1 MRQDPEPPEAPS
13 RPDAR
18 SRPGYEFAKRLT
30 DLALGVLALA
40 LLSPFLVVLAYLIN
54 RDSPGPVLYRGLR
67 IGRYGKPFRIYKFR
81 TMEVDAEIHGGSSTP
96 DDDPRITRIGA
107 WLRSRK
113 IDELPQLFNVIKG
126 EMSLVGP
133 RPQVA
138 DDVDRYTSEECAL
151 LSVLPGLTDLASLRF
166 RNEGEILRGHGDP
179 DRAYIE
185 LIRPEKIRLGLDYV
199 RRRSF
204 VMDCRII
211 WETVRVVA
219 GFSEV

>member
-1 MRQDPEPPEAPS
+1 M
-13 RPDAR
+13 
-18 SRPGYEFAKRLT
+18 
-30 DLALGVLALA
+30 
-40 LLSPFLVVLAYLIN
+40 
-54 RDSPGPVLYRGLR
+54 
-67 IGRYGKPFRIYKFR
+67 
-81 TMEVDAEIHGGSSTP
+81 
-96 DDDPRITRIGA
+96 
-107 WLRSRK
+107 
-113 IDELPQLFNVIKG
+113 
-126 EMSLVGP
+126 
-133 RPQVA
+133 
-138 DDVDRYTSEECAL
+138 
-151 LSVLPGLTDLASLRF
+151 LPGLTDLASLRF

>member
-1 MRQDPEPPEAPS
+1 M
-13 RPDAR
+13 R
-18 SRPGYEFAKRLT
+18 SRAGYEFAKRLT
-30 DLALGVLALA
+30 DLALAGLALA
-40 LLSPFLVVLAYLIN
+40 LLSPFLAVLAYLIN
-54 RDSPGPVLYRGLR
+54 RDAPGPVLYRGLR
-67 IGRYGKPFRIYKFR
+67 IGRYARPFRIYKFR
-81 TMEVDAEIHGGSSTP
+81 TMVVDAEARGGSSTP

-107 WLRSRK
+107 WLRRRK
-113 IDELPQLFNVIKG
+113 IDELPQLINIIKG

-138 DDVDRYTSEECAL
+138 DDVAQYTEEERAL

-166 RNEGEILRGHGDP
+166 RNEGEILRSQGDP

-185 LIRPEKIRLGLDYV
+185 LIRPEKIRLGLEYV

-211 WETVRVVA
+211 WQTVRVVA
-219 GFSEV
+219 GLSDASTSLHDVRS